1 MRLVQRKVLLAGM
14 SIGQA
19 TRRFLDDKRGLTV
32 SAVILIGIL
41 VVAVAA
47 FGLVAATKIG
57 EAGTIVEGV
66 TFGDGGGGA
75 TGGGGSGGT
84 P

>member
-1 MRLVQRKVLLAGM
+1 MAGFTARH
-14 SIGQA
+14 A

-47 FGLVAATKIG
+47 FGLIAATKIG
-57 EAGTIVEGV
+57 EAGTVVEGV
-66 TFGDGGGGA
+66 TFDGGGGGA
-75 TGGGGSGGT
+75 T